1 MNLVGEDG
9 GGVGGTCY
17 CGSDVGS
24 TEPLLEEKPFTMQA
38 GRGMMAASMGKKS
51 SGSGSSRLGGDAG
64 GWWLQLGLGSWE
76 SHQLSCFCCP
86 GCFKKMV
93 PVKATCCMNPR
104 FS

>member
-1 MNLVGEDG
+1 
-9 GGVGGTCY
+9 
-17 CGSDVGS
+17 
-24 TEPLLEEKPFTMQA
+24 
-38 GRGMMAASMGKKS
+38 MAASMGKKS

-76 SHQLSCFCCP
+76 SHQPVSAVQDAL
-86 GCFKKMV
+86 KMV